1 MINYDRGE
9 RSGGQKAA
17 SWVCFSPG
25 RRRHSPI
32 PNLLKRTE
40 LMAYTITLV
49 EDDDLLRANYTKALE
64 RDGYVV
70 NSYSSRP
77 EALKSFERN
86 LPDLAILD
94 VMLQD
99 EMEGGFDLCRELR
112 QQSPTIPII
121 FLTARDSDLDR
132 VSGLRLGAWDY
143 LTKNTTTLDFLPVR
157 ISALFK
163 IVESLSKSQ
172 AADTDHIFIAGDLK
186 IHQERKQVFWKD
198 QLIDLTL
205 TEFWLLHALAKI
217 PGHVKSHDQ
226 LMDAANVV
234 VTNNAITAHIRRI
247 RDKFREVD
255 STFDS
260 IRTEYGMGYRWLAG

>member
-1 MINYDRGE
+1 MTEGKDPVAKTRGVGYVFP
-9 RSGGQKAA
+9 RVKTGDL
-17 SWVCFSPG
+17 PL
-25 RRRHSPI
+25 
-32 PNLLKRTE
+32 PNSNQYSNIMT
-40 LMAYTITLV
+40 YTIALV
-49 EDDDLLRANYTKALE
+49 EDDNLLRVNYTKALE
-64 RDGYVV
+64 RDGYMV

-77 EALKSFERN
+77 EALAAFRKK

-94 VMLQD
+94 IMLQN
-99 EMEGGFDLCRELR
+99 EMEGGFELCRELR

-172 AADTDHIFIAGDLK
+172 ASGTERIFSAGQLK
-186 IHQERKQVFWKD
+186 IHEERKQVFWQDK
-198 QLIDLTL
+198 LIDLTL
-205 TEFWLLHALAKI
+205 TEFWLLYSLAKI

-226 LMDAANVV
+226 LMEAANVV

-247 RDKFREVD
+247 RDKFRDVD

-260 IRTEYGMGYRWLAG
+260 IRTEYGMGYRWLAD

>member
-1 MINYDRGE
+1 MTYM
-9 RSGGQKAA
+9 
-17 SWVCFSPG
+17 
-25 RRRHSPI
+25 
-32 PNLLKRTE
+32 T
-40 LMAYTITLV
+40 YTIALV
-49 EDDDLLRANYTKALE
+49 EDDNLLRANYTKALE

-70 NSYSSRP
+70 NSYSNRP
-77 EALKSFERN
+77 EALDAFRKK

-94 VMLQD
+94 IMLQN

-112 QQSPTIPII
+112 QRSPTIPII

-172 AADTDHIFIAGDLK
+172 TAGTDHIFSAGQLK
-186 IHQERKQVFWKD
+186 IHEERKQVFWQDKI
-198 QLIDLTL
+198 IDLTL
-205 TEFWLLHALAKI
+205 TEFWLLHSLAKI

-226 LMDAANVV
+226 LMEAANVV

-255 STFDS
+255 PAFDS
-260 IRTEYGMGYRWLAG
+260 IRTEYGMGYRWLV